1 MTKKLILC
9 SIFVIGL
16 LVGIAAQ
23 TRVSAQDEPMVGNYR
38 EISVKS
44 KEAKNTA
51 AFAVK
56 TRSAKTGKYITLV
69 KITKAEQQVVAGM
82 NYRVCMLVREGRRKA
97 YAVTAVV
104 YLNIKNKRTLSKWK
118 NGGCTDL

>member
-16 LVGIAAQ
+16 LGAIAAEN
-23 TRVSAQDEPMVGNYR
+23 RVSAQDEPMTGNYR

-44 KEAKNTA
+44 KEAKNAA

-56 TRSAKTGKYITLV
+56 TRSAKTGKHITLV
-69 KITKAEQQVVAGM
+69 KITKAERQVVAGM
-82 NYRVCMLVREGRRKA
+82 NYRVVIRVADRRGRVRTA
-97 YAVTAVV
+97 TAVV
-104 YLNIKNKRTLSKWK
+104 YKDLKRHMSLTSW
-118 NGGCTDL
+118 N